1 MPIKVHQT
9 VSKFDSFSLFFFM
22 KVKNK
27 KWSELYE
34 RIFTMER
41 KKESEVALSCLT
53 LCDPTDRSLPGSSV
67 HGIFQ
72 ARVLEWVAIF
82 FSRASSQPRDWTWV
96 SYVAGRRLTIWATRE
111 ADIFSIIQDKRGR
124 CQSFKSVRNPSP
136 VVPVIFLWGK
146 KIKKYL
152 DSSSSFVTH

>member
-34 RIFTMER
+34 SIFSMER
-41 KKESEVALSCLT
+41 KKESEVAQSCLT
-53 LCDPTDRSLPGSSV
+53 LCDPTDCSLPGSSV

-82 FSRASSQPRDWTWV
+82 FSRASSQPRD
-96 SYVAGRRLTIWATRE
+96 
-111 ADIFSIIQDKRGR
+111 
-124 CQSFKSVRNPSP
+124 
-136 VVPVIFLWGK
+136 
-146 KIKKYL
+146 
-152 DSSSSFVTH
+152 